1 MASLN
6 IPRVLANNTTADAN
20 HVMDNFVEVKNFVD
34 SRLVQIDGSVKAP
47 TVAIADNAITTAKI
61 LNNNVTNAKLDYTTV
76 PQITVQNTGPSG
88 GKDGDIWVQVV

>member
-47 TVAIADNAITTAKI
+47 TVAIADNAIT
-61 LNNNVTNAKLDYTTV
+61 NAKLDYTTV
-76 PQITVQNTGPSG
+76 PQTTVSTSAPSG